1 MFGTIVATSVVLILL
16 ALAGLEFADALV
28 DLRRLALGPAKS
40 AEKQAPVVLAPEA
53 PYEAPYQAEPLRKA
67 A

>member
-1 MFGTIVATSVVLILL
+1 MSVVLILL

-28 DLRRLALGPAKS
+28 DLRRLALGPVKA
-40 AEKQAPVVLAPEA
+40 AEKQAPLVLAPEA
-53 PYEAPYQAEPLRKA
+53 PYEASYEVEPLRKA

>member
-1 MFGTIVATSVVLILL
+1 MFGTIVAMSVVLILL

-40 AEKQAPVVLAPEA
+40 VEKPTPVILAPEA
-53 PYEAPYQAEPLRKA
+53 PYEVEPLPLRKA

>member
-1 MFGTIVATSVVLILL
+1 MFATIVATSVVLILL

-28 DLRRLALGPAKS
+28 DLRRMALGPAKTV
-40 AEKQAPVVLAPEA
+40 EKQAPMVLAPEA
-53 PYEAPYQAEPLRKA
+53 PYEAEPLPLRKA